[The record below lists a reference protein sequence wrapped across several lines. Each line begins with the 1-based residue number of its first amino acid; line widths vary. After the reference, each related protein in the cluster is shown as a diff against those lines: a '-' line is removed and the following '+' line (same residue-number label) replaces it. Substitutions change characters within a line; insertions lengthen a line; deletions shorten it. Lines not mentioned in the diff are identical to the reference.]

1 MQALPCIELNNEE
14 RDILKSLA
22 FQVIK
27 SGTENNKCL
36 LPSAPIS
43 ANLKQIAA
51 SFVTVYISDELRGC
65 IGAIEASEP
74 LWLDVCR
81 HSYSSAFE
89 DNRFLP
95 ITVSELPQLSISI
108 SVLSAM
114 VPITNQG
121 EQALLAQLNVGV
133 DGLLLKQGSRSAVFL
148 PSVWD
153 MLTNAESFLAALK
166 HKGGWPDNYWS
177 ENIELFIFHSSVI
190 K

>member
-14 RDILKSLA
+14 QDDLKSLA

-27 SGTENNKCL
+27 SGTESNKL
-36 LPSAPIS
+36 QLPPAPIS
-43 ANLKQIAA
+43 TNLKQIAA
-51 SFVTVYISDELRGC
+51 SFITIYISKELRGC

-74 LWLDVCR
+74 LWLDVCS

-95 ITVSELPQLSISI
+95 ISADELPQLSFTI

-133 DGLLLKQGSRSAVFL
+133 DGLLLKQGFRSAVFL

-153 MLTNAESFLAALK
+153 SLTSAESFLAALK

-177 ENIELFIFHSSVI
+177 EDIELFIFHTLLI
-190 K
+190 Q